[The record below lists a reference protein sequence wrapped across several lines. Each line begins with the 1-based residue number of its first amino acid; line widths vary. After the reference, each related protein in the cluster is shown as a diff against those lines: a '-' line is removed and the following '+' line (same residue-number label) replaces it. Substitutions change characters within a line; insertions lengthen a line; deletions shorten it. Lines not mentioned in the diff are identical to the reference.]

1 MGLGCRLVAKCF
13 PNMHKVLC
21 LIPAPKKGG
30 ILKILNGMDI
40 NNNIPTAIFHC
51 DIEHDPYYGGKD
63 FCNHEVKILLEK
75 KG

>member
-1 MGLGCRLVAKCF
+1 
-13 PNMHKVLC
+13 
-21 LIPAPKKGG
+21 
-30 ILKILNGMDI
+30 MDI